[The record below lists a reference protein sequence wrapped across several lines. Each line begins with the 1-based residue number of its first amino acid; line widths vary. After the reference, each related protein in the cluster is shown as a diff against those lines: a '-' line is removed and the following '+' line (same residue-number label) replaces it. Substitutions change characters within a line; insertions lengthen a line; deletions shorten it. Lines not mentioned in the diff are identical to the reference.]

1 MSYAC
6 GTILIDVTSDDQN
19 STAIAEDPHF
29 RRAQAI
35 IIAAPATLTQ
45 ANVTVQSS
53 HDGGTT
59 YNNHQ
64 SGGADITIAQGDT
77 ATITTLGPTH
87 FRVRATAG
95 AEGDD
100 RTFTIRAVEKPRRHR

>member
-1 MSYAC
+1 MSYGC
-6 GTILIDVTSDDQN
+6 GTILIDISADDQN

-29 RRAQAI
+29 KRAQAI
-35 IIAAPATLTQ
+35 MISAPATLTQ

-53 HDGGTT
+53 HDGTN
-59 YNNHQ
+59 YNNHL
-64 SGGADITIAQGDT
+64 SGGSDITIAQGDT

-95 AEGDD
+95 AEGAD
-100 RTFTIRAVEKPRRHR
+100 RTFTIRAVEKPRRRR